1 MDKSERLTKIL
12 EILRTEGNASTK
24 YLANVLQTSEATVRR
39 DLAEL
44 SSEDN
49 LPIEIVY
56 GVLICFL
63 ERAGQNP

>member
-1 MDKSERLTKIL
+1 VNIGS
-12 EILRTEGNASTK
+12 
-24 YLANVLQTSEATVRR
+24 YW
-39 DLAEL
+39 AEL

-63 ERAGQNP
+63 ERAGQNPY